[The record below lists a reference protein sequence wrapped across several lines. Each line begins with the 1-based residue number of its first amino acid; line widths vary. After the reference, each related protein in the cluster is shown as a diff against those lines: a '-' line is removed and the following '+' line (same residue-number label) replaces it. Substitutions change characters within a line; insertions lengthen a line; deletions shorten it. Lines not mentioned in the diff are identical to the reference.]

1 VTRLIFELVE
11 SCRIAFEQIRAH
23 RLRSFLTALGVIIGI
38 LSVTLMGTAIG
49 GIDRGVDRSL
59 AVFGDDVLYVTKWP
73 WRDASSD
80 WWVFRNRRSIRTDY
94 ADRLNELIAAQPE
107 SALRLAVP
115 ADAIFGRVLRGDRHV
130 TGIFILGTTAE
141 LPRLS
146 RSEMHAGRFFNEV
159 ESRAGRNVAVI
170 GFDVANALF
179 PGQSPLGQE
188 VRIRGQNFV
197 VVGTMARQGS
207 FLGLWSWDSMVAIP
221 LAALQR
227 SFVVNTDRAEI
238 RVQVDKA
245 RMEEAKLELAGLMR
259 RLRQLGPE
267 QANDFEINEQ
277 AAIRAQLDPL
287 RNGVAMAGLF
297 ITGLALF
304 VGAIGIMNITYVS
317 VKERTR
323 EIGTR
328 KALGARRRTILLQF
342 LVEAVAVCA
351 CGGAIGLLLAWALA
365 ALIGVVAPAFP
376 VVFSV
381 GLVFAALGLSVSTGV
396 VSGFAPALAASRL
409 DPVEALRYE

>member
-1 VTRLIFELVE
+1 MSRLIFEFVE
-11 SCRIAFEQIRAH
+11 SCRIAAEQIRAH

-38 LSVTLMGTAIG
+38 LAVTLMGTAIG

-73 WRDASSD
+73 WRDASAD
-80 WWVFRNRRSIRTDY
+80 WWVFRNRRSIRTEY
-94 ADRLNELIAAQPE
+94 ADRLNELIAAQPD

-115 ADAIFGRVLRGDRHV
+115 ADAVFSRVFRGDRHV
-130 TGIFILGTTAE
+130 TGIYTLGTTADF
-141 LPRLS
+141 PRLS
-146 RSEMHAGRFFNEV
+146 RSELREGRFFNEV
-159 ESRAGRNVAVI
+159 ESRGARNVAVI
-170 GFDVANALF
+170 GFDVADALF

-188 VRIRGQNFV
+188 VRLRGQNFV
-197 VVGTMARQGS
+197 VVGVMARQGS
-207 FLGLWSWDSMVAIP
+207 FLGLWSWDSMIAIP
-221 LAALQR
+221 LTAMRR
-227 SFVVNTDRAEI
+227 SFAVNTDSAEI

-245 RMEEAKLELAGLMR
+245 RMDEARLELAGYLR

-277 AAIRAQLDPL
+277 SAIRAQLDPL

-342 LVEAVAVCA
+342 LVEAVAICVV
-351 CGGAIGLLLAWALA
+351 GGAIGLGAAWALA
-365 ALIGVVAPAFP
+365 ATVAAVAPAFP
-376 VVFSV
+376 VAFSFE
-381 GLVFAALGLSVSTGV
+381 LVFAALGLSVGTGI